1 VEAAVFLTEE
11 ENRKLTQVGPGTPGG
26 ELLRRYWHPIAGLHQ
41 LTDDAPTAFV
51 RLLGEN
57 LVLFR
62 DKSGRVGLL
71 ADHCSHRGASL
82 LYGRVEER
90 GIACAYHGWLYDTEG
105 HCLET
110 PAEPADSL
118 FHLTVRH
125 RAYPVEKILGLY
137 WAYLGPPPVPPIR
150 VLDVATYPV
159 EAIMEMSFEA
169 SWVQVVENNMDGTHI
184 GILHQ
189 STSNRAGTIRNS
201 TRGIIDEL
209 TSLDYEEVPI
219 GIRRKMVTADGYV
232 EDDPLVFPNMLRRIT
247 ELSIKVPVDDT
258 HTRKFVVFVERE
270 RNGHVRENQEAVDYY
285 VMQADEGK
293 SGVGA
298 YPDVSYRMDKLRY
311 QDLMAIESQ
320 GLISP
325 RHNWHPATGD
335 RGVAMFERMILR
347 EMDRLQEQP
356 NYDPVGV
363 IRDPNVVI
371 DTNYEFY
378 RNIGGTTTGPQGV
391 KVYERKGPSGE
402 FRVPSEPR
410 LGSWR

>member
-1 VEAAVFLTEE
+1 VFLTEE

-41 LTDDAPTAFV
+41 LTDDAPTAHV
-51 RLLGEN
+51 RLLGED

-62 DKSGRVGLL
+62 DKSANVGLL

-105 HCLET
+105 KCLET

-118 FHLTVRH
+118 FHLTVRQ
-125 RAYPVEKILGLY
+125 RAYPVEKLLGLY
-137 WAYLGPPPVPPIR
+137 WAYLGPTPVPPIR
-150 VLDVATYPV
+150 RLDIALYPV
-159 EAIMEMSFEA
+159 EAVMEMSFEA

-189 STSNRAGTIRNS
+189 ATTTRSGTIRNS
-201 TRGIIDEL
+201 TRGIVDEL
-209 TSLDYEEVPI
+209 VSLDYEEVRF
-219 GIRRKMVTADGYV
+219 GIRRRMETADGYV

-258 HTRKFVVFVERE
+258 HTRKFIVFVERE
-270 RNGHVRENQEAVDYY
+270 KNGHRDGAEQAPVDYY
-285 VMQADEGK
+285 VMQPDDGK
-293 SGVGA
+293 SAPGK
-298 YPDVSYRMDKLRY
+298 YPDVTYRMDRLRY
-311 QDLMAIESQ
+311 QDMMAIESQ
-320 GLISP
+320 GVVSP

-347 EMDRLQEQP
+347 EIDRVQQGH
-356 NYDPVGV
+356 DPVGV
-363 IRDPNVVI
+363 TRDPNEVI
-371 DTNYEFY
+371 DTNFEFF
-378 RNIGGTTTGPQGV
+378 RHAGGTTTGPQGV
-391 KVYERKGPSGE
+391 KVYSRP
-402 FRVPSEPR
+402 VPSPVPSR
-410 LGSWR
+410 